1 MKIAGCV
8 FLIFCWAITCHGADS
23 VTLRDN
29 KVSVHLV
36 SGSLVKTLETL
47 HKKSGVEFVVK
58 KGIENDRITI
68 DLKQEELEPAIDKLL
83 KNYNKNS
90 EYSKG
95 GKLRKVYV
103 LSRKTKSA
111 STVAADEPA
120 RNNTE
125 GTDGLNAKQTDTPPE
140 EHEEME
146 VLPVPDDAD
155 IPGKVEKNIGEM
167 EVFESSEPGPGDNPG
182 KNPSD

>member
-29 KVSVHLV
+29 KVSVHLIN
-36 SGSLVKTLETL
+36 GSLVNTLETL
-47 HKKSGVEFVVK
+47 QKKSGVEFVVK
-58 KGIENDRITI
+58 KGIENDRISI
-68 DLKQEELEPAIDKLL
+68 DLKQEELEPAVDKLL

-95 GKLRKVYV
+95 GELRKVYV
-103 LSRKTKSA
+103 LSRKTKSP
-111 STVAADEPA
+111 STAAADEPTK
-120 RNNTE
+120 NNTE
-125 GTDGLNAKQTDTPPE
+125 RTDGLTAKPAGTPPE

-146 VLPVPDDAD
+146 VLPVPDGAD
-155 IPGKVEKNIGEM
+155 IPGKVEKNVGEM
-167 EVFESSEPGPGDNPG
+167 EVFESSGPGPGE
-182 KNPSD
+182 